1 MISITESRSLTEM
14 INALERKST
23 EPIVTQKVFGRKRN
37 ETSDVIDIEIRT
49 GTGNL
54 AAIVGDA
61 DDAAAVNKAVRAV
74 KTYKLPRI
82 YEKKIFTASELGRFT
97 DVGLIYGSVDDKE
110 RAKAKLL
117 ADELLDLKDRVL
129 RRREQIACS
138 ILTTGKFT
146 YDAGGVTYSADF
158 GFESG
163 KHLITLASGEKWDAT
178 GVKIVNQILKWRR
191 AIAQRSGYNADLL
204 LLGTDAADL
213 FLANEEVRKIFD
225 TNNYRV
231 GAAELTGKVG
241 VGGTYLGTFLGMEVY
256 EVSQLYNNDG
266 ADAEMFDKTKAV
278 VIASNADSL
287 ITHVAPIYRTDGNI
301 VAEFYVQSVET
312 GDKTRV
318 EWLIESKAMPAVHE
332 PDVLVSVKVM

>member
-1 MISITESRSLTEM
+1 MQSKAFFENLSSLNCTILVSRPSIPDIHRL
-14 INALERKST
+14 
-23 EPIVTQKVFGRKRN
+23 FG
-37 ETSDVIDIEIRT
+37 
-49 GTGNL
+49 
-54 AAIVGDA
+54 A
-61 DDAAAVNKAVRAV
+61 
-74 KTYKLPRI
+74 
-82 YEKKIFTASELGRFT
+82 ASELYYISIAT
-97 DVGLIYGSVDDKE
+97 
-110 RAKAKLL
+110 
-117 ADELLDLKDRVL
+117 
-129 RRREQIACS
+129 REQIACS

-178 GVKIVNQILKWRR
+178 GVKITNQIRKWRR

-213 FLANEEVRKIFD
+213 FLSNEEVRKIFD

-231 GAAELTGKVG
+231 GAVEMTGKIG

-266 ADAEMFDKTKAV
+266 VDAEMFDKTKAV

-287 ITHVAPIYRTDGNI
+287 ITHVAPIYRTDGNV
-301 VAEFYVQSVET
+301 VAEFYVQSVEA

-332 PDVLVSVKVM
+332 PDVLRRADALRRADGAPGPPRRAAVRAAAGAAAGGGVAGGFV